1 MAECMAYGKLATHQ
15 TQSESQ
21 TFPGGVIE
29 GQQKM
34 EGENE
39 AVEEIYEPVPNQTVH
54 DQLCSC
60 VSVHLTQNY
69 CACMQNC
76 TSNNYNLA

>member
-15 TQSESQ
+15 TKSESQ
-21 TFPGGVIE
+21 SFPGGVIE

-39 AVEEIYEPVPNQTVH
+39 AVEEIYEPIPN
-54 DQLCSC
+54 
-60 VSVHLTQNY
+60 
-69 CACMQNC
+69 
-76 TSNNYNLA
+76 